1 MNKILE
7 IIKKYNG
14 TLISG
19 MEDSE
24 SVIYDEKFIIL
35 KNRIKNHFCIFEF
48 DHNETNIEEIVAY
61 IERCCNENEILRNIK
76 PQFIYAIVILKTTCI
91 GEQLNKKIIEIE
103 ENEYF
108 CKKYVFYYNDNEVN
122 TFEAWAEKNK
132 KNSFNE
138 LITIESNNKTINKK
152 DKDSIA
158 LKFMLRILI
167 KFIFVRVDLEYKGEV
182 SFENELLEQL
192 KKIKKD
198 SIKSN
203 INKLNEEGLGKLMAM
218 NLDEAVD
225 SYLSSFREV

>member
-14 TLISG
+14 TLISS

-24 SVIYDEKFIIL
+24 SVIYDEEFIIL

-48 DHNETNIEEIVAY
+48 DHNEVNTEEIVAY
-61 IERCCNENEILRNIK
+61 MEKCCNENEILRNVK
-76 PQFIYAIVILKTTCI
+76 PQFIYAIVILKTPCI
-91 GEQLNKKIIEIE
+91 GEQLHKKIIEIE

-108 CKKYVFYYNDNEVN
+108 CKKYVFYYNDDEVN
-122 TFEAWAEKNK
+122 TFEAWAKKNK
-132 KNSFNE
+132 KDSFNE
-138 LITIESNNKTINKK
+138 LIRVESNNKTINKK
-152 DKDSIA
+152 DTDSIA

-167 KFIFVRVDLEYKGEV
+167 KFIFVKIDLEYKDEV
-182 SFENELLEQL
+182 NFENKLLEQL

-203 INKLNEEGLGKLMAM
+203 IYKFSEEELEKLMSM
-218 NLDEAVD
+218 NLDDAVD
-225 SYLSSFREV
+225 SYLSSFREG

>member
-1 MNKILE
+1 MNKILD

-14 TLISG
+14 TLISS

-24 SVIYDEKFIIL
+24 SVIYDGEFIIL

-48 DHNETNIEEIVAY
+48 DHNEVNTEEIEAY
-61 IERCCNENEILRNIK
+61 IERCCNENEILRNVK
-76 PQFIYAIVILKTTCI
+76 PQFIYAIVILKTPCI
-91 GEQLNKKIIEIE
+91 GEQLHKKIIEIE

-122 TFEAWAEKNK
+122 TFEAWAKKNK

-138 LITIESNNKTINKK
+138 LIRIESNNKTINKK
-152 DKDSIA
+152 DTNSIA

-167 KFIFVRVDLEYKGEV
+167 KFIFVKVDLEYKDEV

-203 INKLNEEGLGKLMAM
+203 IHKFHEEGLGKLMSM

-225 SYLSSFREV
+225 FYLSSFREV

>member
-14 TLISG
+14 TLITN

-24 SVIYDEKFIIL
+24 SVIYEEEFIIL
-35 KNRIKNHFCIFEF
+35 KNKIKNHFCIFEF
-48 DHNETNIEEIVAY
+48 DDNDVNTEEIAEC
-61 IERCCNENEILRNIK
+61 IERCCSENKILRTVK
-76 PQFIYAIVILKTTCI
+76 PQFIYAIVILNTSCI
-91 GEQLNKKIIEIE
+91 GEQLHKKIIEIE

-108 CKKYVFYYNDNEVN
+108 CKKYVFYYNDDEVN
-122 TFEAWAEKNK
+122 KFEAWAKKNK
-132 KNSFNE
+132 KGSFNE
-138 LITIESNNKTINKK
+138 LIKIESNNKTINKK
-152 DKDSIA
+152 DTNSIA

-167 KFIFVRVDLEYKGEV
+167 KFIFVKVELEYKGEV

-198 SIKSN
+198 SIKNN
-203 INKLNEEGLGKLMAM
+203 IYKFNEQGLGNLMSM

-225 SYLSSFREV
+225 SYLSSFREG

>member
-14 TLISG
+14 TLISR

-24 SVIYDEKFIIL
+24 SVIYDEEFIIL
-35 KNRIKNHFCIFEF
+35 RNGIKNHFCVFEF
-48 DHNETNIEEIVAY
+48 DHNEVNTEEIVAY
-61 IERCCNENEILRNIK
+61 IEKCCNENEMLRNIK
-76 PQFIYAIVILKTTCI
+76 PQFIYAIVILKTPCI
-91 GEQLNKKIIEIE
+91 GEKLHKKIIEIE

-122 TFEAWAEKNK
+122 TFEAWAKNNK

-138 LITIESNNKTINKK
+138 LIRIESNNKTINKK
-152 DKDSIA
+152 NTDSIA

-167 KFIFVRVDLEYKGEV
+167 KFIFVKVDLEYKGEV

-192 KKIKKD
+192 KKIKNNY
-198 SIKSN
+198 IKSN
-203 INKLNEEGLGKLMAM
+203 IHKFNEEGLGNLMSM
-218 NLDEAVD
+218 SLDEAVD

>member
-91 GEQLNKKIIEIE
+91 GEQLSKKIIEIE

>member
-182 SFENELLEQL
+182 SFENELLEQF